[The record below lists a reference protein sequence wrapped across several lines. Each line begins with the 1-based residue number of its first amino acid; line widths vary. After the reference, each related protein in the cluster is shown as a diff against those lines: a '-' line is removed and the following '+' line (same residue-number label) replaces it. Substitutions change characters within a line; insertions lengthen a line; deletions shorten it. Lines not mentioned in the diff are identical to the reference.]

1 MTHRRMTLSLTLL
14 AGLTLLLLGCEAGPK
29 SSAGFRLPDGDPAK
43 GRQVVADMKCYV
55 CHSVAGGELPVPTAD
70 PPVPVVLGGEV
81 PYAKT
86 DGELVTAIINPS
98 HKITPALRT
107 EQVKSGDMSRMPDVG
122 ELMTVRQMIDL
133 IAFLQSRYTVI
144 RPGVPPK

>member
-1 MTHRRMTLSLTLL
+1 MTNRSVTLSLTLW

-43 GRQVVADMKCYV
+43 GRQVVADMKCYQ
-55 CHSVAGGELPVPTAD
+55 CHRVAGGGLPVPTAD

-86 DGELVTAIINPS
+86 DGELVTSIINPS
-98 HKITPALRT
+98 HTITPALRT
-107 EQVKSGDMSRMPDVG
+107 EQVKSGDLSRMPDFS

-133 IAFLQSRYTVI
+133 VAFLQSRYTVI

>member
-1 MTHRRMTLSLTLL
+1 MTHRIKTLSLALFAAL
-14 AGLTLLLLGCEAGPK
+14 ALLLLGCEGRK

-55 CHSVAGGELPVPTAD
+55 CHRVVGGELPVPTAD

-98 HKITPALRT
+98 HKITPALRS
-107 EQVKSGDMSRMPDVG
+107 EQVKSGDMSRMPDFG

-133 IAFLQSRYTVI
+133 VAFLQSRYTVI